1 MKIREIME
9 LTDAVCVSGDP
20 DAPQDILYGFAAD
33 LMSDVLTLDSEQ
45 MLLLTGLS
53 NVQTIRTAEMADV
66 KCILFVRGKK
76 VTPDMVE
83 LAEQNGI
90 ILLESPYSMFRAV
103 SQLAKNGV
111 DPIF

>member
-1 MKIREIME
+1 MG
-9 LTDAVCVSGDP
+9 LTGAICVSGDP
-20 DAPQDILYGFAAD
+20 DSPTDFRYGFAAD
-33 LMSDVLTLDSEQ
+33 LMSDVLTLDTEQ

-53 NVQTIRTAEMADV
+53 NIQTIRTAEMADV

-90 ILLESPYSMFRAV
+90 TLLESPYSMFRAV
-103 SQLAKNGV
+103 GELAKNGV
-111 DPIF
+111 DAIF